1 MNAPNGRISFRDFFQ
16 GFRGPHSKSEGE
28 SRPLF
33 SPRLRI
39 RGQGKVKEKMN
50 ENHNYWVVGATY
62 YNEGSQYERFI
73 EGGFWML
80 GWGKDDQPYQYELAG
95 KIKRGDRI
103 AIKKM
108 NGRAATDITIMA
120 IGTVREVVLDNA
132 RIFCTVNWCDGIKE
146 RIVESKGCFASIHG
160 PFTMADHADW
170 LREVFVM

>member
-1 MNAPNGRISFRDFFQ
+1 MRHLGAFPFVISYRAFAGLTRNLGR
-16 GFRGPHSKSEGE
+16 E

-33 SPRLRI
+33 SHRTRS

-50 ENHNYWVVGATY
+50 GNHNYWVVGATY

-132 RIFCTVNWCDGIKE
+132 RIFCTVNWCDGVKE

-170 LREVFVM
+170 LREAFVM